1 MAPHCESRPPARM
14 HTPTYGC
21 VGVFMG
27 AALDSDARYP
37 PPTHGVSTRTD
48 HRSAA
53 WSAAVVPRLGR
64 YGFARPHPSPLRLD
78 SGRMRHPGRELQP
91 RLADERRRV
100 GVADIA
106 LASNGCRCIAHD
118 RRDHGCSSRL
128 WHGNDMDTYAD
139 DLNELFTALEVKGV
153 TMIGHCTGGGNSMAW
168 PEMRP
173 FRISLGGSNS
183 LIVSGSSCSVCPSF
197 ELAAQADRRIRCC
210 CRRVPRGDGF
220 DLAQAPGGM
229 PGAQ

>member
-1 MAPHCESRPPARM
+1 M
-14 HTPTYGC
+14 PTYGC

-37 PPTHGVSTRTD
+37 FPYPSHLNSHGS
-48 HRSAA
+48 SI
-53 WSAAVVPRLGR
+53 G
-64 YGFARPHPSPLRLD
+64 GFGH
-78 SGRMRHPGRELQP
+78 
-91 RLADERRRV
+91 
-100 GVADIA
+100 
-106 LASNGCRCIAHD
+106 CR
-118 RRDHGCSSRL
+118 SSRL

-153 TMIGHCTGGGNSMAW
+153 TMIGHSTGGGNSTAW

-173 FRISLGGSNS
+173 LRISLGGSNS
-183 LIVSGSSCSVCPSF
+183 LIVSGSSYSVCPSF

-220 DLAQAPGGM
+220 DLAQAPRAM